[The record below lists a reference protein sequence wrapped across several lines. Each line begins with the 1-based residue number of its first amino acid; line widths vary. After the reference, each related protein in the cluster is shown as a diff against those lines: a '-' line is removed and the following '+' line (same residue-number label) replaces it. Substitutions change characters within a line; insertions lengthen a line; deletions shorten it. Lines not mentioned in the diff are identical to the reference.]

1 MTEIV
6 FIVQSIT
13 QPRCIK
19 RIEAFIN
26 AGYSVKVYGFQ
37 TGLYTENLDNI
48 TFPIEKIITRNKKD
62 SRLKKVFFFYNQIR
76 EILKQNKKSVFYFF
90 GFEIGAIASIIGCSN
105 FIYEEAD
112 VSASRFKNSILRNT
126 LLNLDRRII
135 RKSICTILTSEGF
148 VSYLFK
154 ENPPNNIFIQA
165 NKLDV
170 FFEKT
175 DRQKIPGKKIDINN
189 LKFGFI
195 GLIRY
200 PNTIVRFAR
209 VVGSNY
215 KNHEFH
221 FFGDLEN
228 ENFIDKNEFKKYTNV
243 FFHGSFKNPTDLEKI
258 YETVDVNIVC
268 YDTSSGNVKI
278 AEPNKLYES
287 IFFKTPI
294 VVSKETFLSTKVEKF
309 QIGVGIDASN
319 DHSIINFIDSLSEQQ
334 LKSYIDKMELIPT
347 MSLIDNNKELF
358 DFVNPRLNRMFN
370 D

>member
-19 RIEAFIN
+19 RIEAFMN
-26 AGYSVKVYGFQ
+26 AGYNVKVYGFQ
-37 TGLYTENLDNI
+37 TGLYTENLDKV
-48 TFPIEKIITRNKKD
+48 TFPIEKIIARNKKD
-62 SRLKKVFFFYNQIR
+62 SRLKKILFFNGQIR
-76 EILKQNKKSVFYFF
+76 EILKQNKKSVFYLF
-90 GFEIGAIASIIGCSN
+90 GFEIGAIAFMSGCSN

-112 VSASRFKNSILRNT
+112 ISASRFKNRILRNS
-126 LLNLDRRII
+126 LLYLDRKII
-135 RKSICTILTSEGF
+135 KKSICTILTSEGF
-148 VSYLFK
+148 INYLFK
-154 ENPPNNIFIQA
+154 GNSPSNIFIQA

-170 FFEKT
+170 FFEKD
-175 DRQKIPGKKIDINN
+175 DRQKIPEKKLNLN
-189 LKFGFI
+189 HLKFGFI

-209 VVGSNY
+209 VIGSSY

-228 ENFIDKNEFKKYTNV
+228 EKFIDREEFKKYTNV
-243 FFHGSFKNPTDLEKI
+243 FFHGSFKNPEDLEKI
-258 YETVDVNIVC
+258 YKTIDVNIVC

-278 AEPNKLYES
+278 AEPNKFYES

-294 VVSKETFLSTKVEKF
+294 IVSKGTFLSTKVEKF
-309 QIGVGIDASN
+309 KIGIGIDASS
-319 DHSIINFIDSLSEQQ
+319 DSSIINFIDSISEQQ
-334 LKSYIDKMELIPT
+334 LKSYINQMEVIPT

-358 DFVNPRLNRMFN
+358 DFVNPRINRVVN

>member
-26 AGYSVKVYGFQ
+26 AGYKVKVYGFQ
-37 TGLYTENLDNI
+37 TGLFTENLTTV
-48 TFPIEKIITRNKKD
+48 TFPIEKIISRDKKD
-62 SRLKKVFFFYNQIR
+62 SRLKKVFFFCNQIR
-76 EILKQNKKSVFYFF
+76 EILKQNKKCVFYFF
-90 GFEIGAIASIIGCSN
+90 GFEIGAIAYLLGCSN

-112 VSASRFKNSILRNT
+112 VSASRFKNRIIRNLLLR
-126 LLNLDRRII
+126 LDRKII
-135 RKSICTILTSEGF
+135 RKSICTVLTSEGF
-148 VSYLFK
+148 VNYLFK
-154 ENPPNNIFIQA
+154 EFPPSNIFIQA

-170 FFEKT
+170 FFEKNNY
-175 DRQKIPGKKIDINN
+175 PELSEKKINLN
-189 LKFGFI
+189 ALKFGFI

-228 ENFIDKNEFKKYTNV
+228 ENFIDKEEFKKYTNV
-243 FFHGSFKNPTDLEKI
+243 FFHGSFKNPTDLQKI
-258 YETVDVNIVC
+258 YEAVDINIVC
-268 YDTSSGNVKI
+268 YDTSSGNVEI
-278 AEPNKLYES
+278 AEPNKFYES
-287 IFFKTPI
+287 IFFRTPI
-294 VVSKETFLSTKVEKF
+294 VVSKGTFLSTKVERFK
-309 QIGVGIDASN
+309 IGIGIDASN
-319 DHSIINFIDSLSEQQ
+319 DQGIINFIDFLSEQQ
-334 LKSYIDKMELIPT
+334 LKSYISEMESIPKK
-347 MSLIDNNKELF
+347 SLIDNNRELF
-358 DFVNPRLNRMFN
+358 DFVNPRINRVIN

>member
-1 MTEIV
+1 MTEVV

-19 RIEAFIN
+19 RIEAFIH
-26 AGYSVKVYGFQ
+26 AGYKVKVYGFQ
-37 TGLYTENLDNI
+37 TGLYTENLDNV
-48 TFPIEKIITRNKKD
+48 TFPIEKIITRDKKD
-62 SRLKKVFFFYNQIR
+62 SRLKKVFFFYSQIR
-76 EILKQNKKSVFYFF
+76 QIIKQNKKSLFYFF
-90 GFEIGAIASIIGCSN
+90 GFEIGAIANIIGCTH

-112 VSASRFKNSILRNT
+112 VSASRIKNRILRKS
-126 LLNLDRRII
+126 LLRLDRKII

-148 VSYLFK
+148 VDYLF
-154 ENPPNNIFIQA
+154 EDNPPNNIFIQA

-170 FFEKT
+170 FFEKN
-175 DRQKIPGKKIDINN
+175 DRQNITKKKTDLNN
-189 LKFGFI
+189 IKFGFI

-209 VVGSNY
+209 VIGSNY

-228 ENFIDKNEFKKYTNV
+228 KDFIDREEFKKYTNV
-243 FFHGSFKNPTDLEKI
+243 FFHGPFKNPTDLEKI
-258 YETVDVNIVC
+258 YETVDMNIVC

-278 AEPNKLYES
+278 AEPNKFYES

-294 VVSKETFLSTKVEKF
+294 VVSKGTFLSTKVEKF
-309 QIGVGIDASN
+309 KIGIGIDASN
-319 DHSIINFIDSLSEQQ
+319 DNSIIHFIDSISEQQ
-334 LKSYIDKMELIPT
+334 LKSYIREMETIPT
-347 MSLIDNNKELF
+347 ISLIDNNKELF
-358 DFVNPRLNRMFN
+358 DFVNPRINRIFN

>member
-26 AGYSVKVYGFQ
+26 AGYNVKVYGFQ
-37 TGLYTENLDNI
+37 TGLYSENLENVS
-48 TFPIEKIITRNKKD
+48 FPIEKIITRNKKD
-62 SRLKKVFFFYNQIR
+62 SRLKKIFFFYNQIR
-76 EILKQNKKSVFYFF
+76 KILKKNRKSVFYFF
-90 GFEIGAIASIIGCSN
+90 GFEIGAIANIIGCPN

-112 VSASRFKNSILRNT
+112 ISASRIKNRILRNT
-126 LLNLDRRII
+126 LLYLDRRII
-135 RKSICTILTSEGF
+135 KKSICTILTSEGF
-148 VSYLFK
+148 VSYLFEK
-154 ENPPNNIFIQA
+154 LPPNNIFIQA

-170 FFEKT
+170 FF
-175 DRQKIPGKKIDINN
+175 QKNNRVEMSLKKVDITN

-200 PNTIVRFAR
+200 PNTIVRFAK
-209 VVGSNY
+209 VVGSYY

-228 ENFIDKNEFKKYTNV
+228 ENFIDKDEFKKYTNV

-258 YETVDVNIVC
+258 YENVDINIVC
-268 YDTSSGNVKI
+268 YDTSSENVKI
-278 AEPNKLYES
+278 AEPNKFYES

-294 VVSKETFLSTKVEKF
+294 VVSKGTFLSTKVEKSK
-309 QIGVGIDASN
+309 IGIGIDASN
-319 DHSIINFIDSLSEQQ
+319 DGTIINFIDSLSEHQ
-334 LKSYIDKMELIPT
+334 LKSYINEMEIIPT

-358 DFVNPRLNRMFN
+358 DFLNPKINRLFN

>member
-19 RIEAFIN
+19 RIEAFMN

-37 TGLYTENLDNI
+37 TGLYTENLENI

-62 SRLKKVFFFYNQIR
+62 SRLKKVFFFYSQIR
-76 EILKQNKKSVFYFF
+76 KILKQNKKSVFYFF
-90 GFEIGAIASIIGCSN
+90 GFEIGAIATIIGCSN

-112 VSASRFKNSILRNT
+112 ISASRIKNRILRNT
-126 LLNLDRRII
+126 LLNLDRKIMK
-135 RKSICTILTSEGF
+135 KSICTILTSEGF
-148 VSYLFK
+148 VNYLFK

-170 FFEKT
+170 FFEENN
-175 DRQKIPGKKIDINN
+175 RQKIPEKKIDITN

-228 ENFIDKNEFKKYTNV
+228 ENFIDENEFKKYTNV
-243 FFHGSFKNPTDLEKI
+243 FFHGPFKNPTDLEKI
-258 YETVDVNIVC
+258 YEAVDINIVC

-278 AEPNKLYES
+278 AEPNKFYES

-294 VVSKETFLSTKVEKF
+294 VVSQGTFLSTKVEKF
-309 QIGVGIDASN
+309 KIGTGIDASN
-319 DHSIINFIDSLSEQQ
+319 DSNIIDFIDSLSEQQ
-334 LKSYIDKMELIPT
+334 LKSYINEMEIIPT

-358 DFVNPRLNRMFN
+358 DFVNPRINRIFN